1 MGSLPSS
8 QASSRQSV
16 TVDGNAQD
24 GLQAKASLQ
33 EDKAGDDVKASAQVT
48 GEEQPTQRHAPL

>member
-16 TVDGNAQD
+16 TVDGNAQG

-48 GEEQPTQRHAPL
+48 GEEQPA